1 MNKTIN
7 KEMSNKATPE
17 QIKRHDD
24 IGKRLNLN
32 LINAEHNI
40 CIKNMHKGFQ
50 FCTDIVDNEIAL
62 YDHYKNSKTLKYFS
76 GMEKWNL
83 LLEVIKCS
91 SAGEIVYKEK
101 LAKKL
106 QCSHKT
112 LNKYINEALEGGL
125 FIMLNPMSGKI
136 KDKRI
141 INIRPSEDLIIDFI
155 NYSVQNVVKTLNF
168 VKNHCKIELDF
179 KIN

>member
-7 KEMSNKATPE
+7 KEMSSKATPE
-17 QIKRHDD
+17 QIKRHND
-24 IGKRLNLN
+24 IGKRLHLN
-32 LINAEHNI
+32 LINAEHNV
-40 CIKNMHKGFQ
+40 CIENMHKGFQ
-50 FCTDIVDNEIAL
+50 FCHDIVNNEIAL

-83 LLEVIKCS
+83 LLEVVRCS
-91 SAGEIVYKEK
+91 STGEIVYKEK

-106 QCSHKT
+106 RCSHKT
-112 LNKYINEALEGGL
+112 LTKYINEALEGGL
-125 FIMLNPMSGKI
+125 FIMLNPISGVI

-141 INIRPSEDLIIDFI
+141 VNIRPSEDLIIDFV